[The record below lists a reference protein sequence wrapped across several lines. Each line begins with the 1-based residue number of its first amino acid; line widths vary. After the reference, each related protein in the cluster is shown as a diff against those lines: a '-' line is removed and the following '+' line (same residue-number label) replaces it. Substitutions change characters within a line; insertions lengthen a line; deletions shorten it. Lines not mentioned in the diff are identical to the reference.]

1 MNNYSDYTIIRYNQI
16 NNTIKCLY
24 EQHIENTFVF
34 PDSLINNCD
43 KIIQLLCKT
52 YELTTVITCI
62 SGILWN
68 LGSLYDKDTYSQE
81 FVTNIQDKYK
91 AHRDIIKEKIEKGK
105 EGKEFNLTAKEEK
118 TFLYWEQIIK
128 VHQYMLEHLD
138 KTKYDSFL
146 DFVIIS
152 LYVLHPPTRADYANM
167 RVFIDNSLIP
177 DNYSDNYCVLQT
189 NPRFVFN
196 KYKTS
201 KYKGT
206 KIIEIDDVLHT
217 ILIDWININKSD
229 YLLTSYNKKD
239 NIYTP
244 LTENNLSHKIRYIFN
259 KYTGKPAS
267 INTLRHSFISFMSK
281 YDQNNT
287 IKQNNAD
294 KMMHSINMAEKY
306 RRFVY

>member
-24 EQHIENTFVF
+24 ENNIDNNYIF

-43 KIIQLLCKT
+43 KIIELLCKS
-52 YELTTVITCI
+52 YELTTVVTYI

-68 LGSLYDKDTYSQE
+68 IGSLYDNPQY
-81 FVTNIQDKYK
+81 TNEYIDDIQNKYK
-91 AHRDIIKEKIEKGK
+91 SYRDNIKEKIENDKK
-105 EGKEFNLTAKEEK
+105 GKEFNLTVKEEK
-118 TFLYWEQIIK
+118 TFLYWEQILS

-138 KTKYDSFL
+138 KNKYDMFL

-152 LYVLHPPTRADYANM
+152 LYVLHPPTRVDYANM
-167 RVFIDNSLIP
+167 KVFIDNSQIP
-177 DNYSDNYCVLQT
+177 DNYLDNYCVLQT

-206 KIIEIDDVLHT
+206 KIIEIDNNLHD
-217 ILIDWININKSD
+217 ILIDWLNLNKSE
-229 YLLTSYNKKD
+229 YLLASYNKKN

-259 KYTGKPAS
+259 KYTNKPAS

-281 YDQNNT
+281 YDQNN
-287 IKQNNAD
+287 ISKENNAD